1 MRCSCRHMKKYID
14 CLFWF
19 MSNVTERR
27 TFCYKL
33 CLKSSHFIIIM
44 NYLFYRQLSIN
55 MLHVVEER
63 ALELIYIIIANYEHC
78 VYMSF
83 VK

>member
-1 MRCSCRHMKKYID
+1 
-14 CLFWF
+14 
-19 MSNVTERR
+19 
-27 TFCYKL
+27 
-33 CLKSSHFIIIM
+33 M

-83 VK
+83 LK